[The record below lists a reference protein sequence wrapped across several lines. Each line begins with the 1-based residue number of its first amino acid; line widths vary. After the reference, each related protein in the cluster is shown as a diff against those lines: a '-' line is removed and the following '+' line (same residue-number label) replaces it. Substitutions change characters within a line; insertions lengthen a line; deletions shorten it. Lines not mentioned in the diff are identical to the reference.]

1 MARGRRVAVKAETPE
16 VNISLKDTIIPMY
29 KDVLRDV
36 LNHNHTHYVFSGGR
50 GSTKSS
56 FISEAIPLI
65 MLQHQNVHAVVFRK
79 VGNTMKNSVW
89 SQSVWGI
96 DKLGLTPFFKI
107 PKSIANPVVFLP
119 TGQQILFFGL
129 DDPNKVKSIKLPFG
143 YIGITWFEELDQFSG
158 EKEIRKVLQSTMR
171 GGELFWDFRSFN
183 PPISNMNWANQYA
196 LDAMG
201 RSNTLVTQNTYLDV
215 PEEWLGQAFLD
226 EAMDLKATNPRAY
239 EHEYLGKPVGTGG
252 NVFENVE
259 PMYMTDE
266 FISHFDRV
274 YSGIDWGW
282 FPDPFAFVKCH
293 FDIAR
298 RNLYVFAEFRV
309 NKMTNRDTFNKLYN
323 ELTIYS
329 EEFLTQVRE
338 IDGSI
343 RQRHFMESDEIVTA
357 DSAEP
362 KSISDFKSY
371 GGYGCRPAEKGPD
384 SVNYSMK
391 WLQSLN
397 HIYVDP
403 NRCPETLKELV
414 EYEYERDK
422 DDEIISGYPDAN
434 NHSID
439 AIRYALERVWRK
451 KGQ

>member
-1 MARGRRVAVKAETPE
+1 MARTKTVKKEPI
-16 VNISLKDTIIPMY
+16 VVDIPMKDVIIPMY
-29 KDVLRDV
+29 KDVLVDILEHR
-36 LNHNHTHYVFSGGR
+36 HTHYTFPGGR

-65 MLQHQNVHAVVFRK
+65 MLQNPTVHALVFRK

-89 SQSVWGI
+89 SQIVWGI
-96 DKLGLTPFFKI
+96 EKLGLTPLFHI
-107 PKSIANPVVFLP
+107 PKSIASPIVLKE

-129 DDPNKVKSIKLPFG
+129 DDPMKIKSVKLPFG
-143 YIGITWFEELDQFSG
+143 YIGITWFEELDQYSG
-158 EKEIRKVLQSTMR
+158 EKELRTVLQSTMR
-171 GGELFWDFRSFN
+171 GGKKFWDFRSFN
-183 PPISNMNWANQYA
+183 PPISNLNWANQYA
-196 LDAMG
+196 VDALS
-201 RSNTLVTQNTYLDV
+201 RENTLVTKNTYLDV
-215 PEEWLGQAFLD
+215 PDDWLGPAFID
-226 EAMDLKATNPRAY
+226 EALDLKATNPKAY
-239 EHEYLGKPVGTGG
+239 EHEYLGIPVGTGG

-259 PMYMTDE
+259 PMYMSDE
-266 FISHFDRV
+266 MIAGFDRI

-282 FPDPFAFVKCH
+282 YPDPFAFCKCH

-298 RNLYVFAEFRV
+298 RNLYIFCEYRV
-309 NKMTNRDTFNKLYN
+309 NKTTNKDVYDYLYKN
-323 ELTIYS
+323 SGIYS
-329 EEFLTQVRE
+329 AEYIEKQKKVDLGIT
-338 IDGSI
+338 
-343 RQRHFMESDEIVTA
+343 QRHFMESDEIVTA

-362 KSISDFKSY
+362 KSISDIKSY

-397 HIYVDP
+397 HIYIDP
-403 NRCPETLKELV
+403 NRCPATLKEFV

-434 NHSID
+434 NHSMD
-439 AIRYALERVWRK
+439 AVRYALERVWKR